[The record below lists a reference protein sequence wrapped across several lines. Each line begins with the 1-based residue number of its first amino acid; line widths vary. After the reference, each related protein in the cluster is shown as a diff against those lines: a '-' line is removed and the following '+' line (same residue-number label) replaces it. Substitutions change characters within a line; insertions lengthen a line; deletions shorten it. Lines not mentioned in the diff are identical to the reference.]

1 MISIIIATFNSSRTL
16 AKALES
22 VLEQNFNDWECIIV
36 DGKSTDNTLDIIKEF
51 ELKDSRFSHVSEKDN
66 GIYDAF
72 NKGWKHA
79 TGEWVYYL
87 GADDELLPNAFRE
100 LFVHNYDDYDI
111 IYGNIFRKFSE
122 KWIDH
127 KIAKDPSILKKS
139 FFGSHQGM
147 IMKKSVIEKLGGFS
161 LEYRLKADF
170 ALVQKAYLMG
180 YKFKKTPIDFA
191 VFSTGGLTYTKFKI
205 WDWEKYQILK
215 DNRACSFPSLV
226 VFEQALRLLARKFYF
241 AIKGKIKK

>member
-1 MISIIIATFNSSRTL
+1 MVSIIIATYN
-16 AKALES
+16 AES
-22 VLEQNFNDWECIIV
+22 VIETALKSVCNQNFSDWECIVV
-36 DGKSTDNTLDIIKEF
+36 DGLSKDNTLGIVKQYQAKDNRIKIF
-51 ELKDSRFSHVSEKDN
+51 SEKDK
-66 GIYDAF
+66 GVYDAF

-111 IYGNIFRKFSE
+111 VYGNIFRKFSE

-127 KIAKDPSILKKS
+127 KIAKDSSILKKS

-161 LEYRLKADF
+161 LKYRLKADF